1 MGASQMITEA
11 EFKITRPLT
20 DVEPL
25 LLVDDSATARRII
38 RSLLN
43 ELGVREVIELGAL
56 SGLASLPS
64 NQIRFI
70 ICDVEMSPINGIQ
83 FVSAL
88 KNDPVLNK
96 VPVLLVTASRNINYA
111 RYARHLNVSGMLLKP
126 FSANSLH
133 KAIKQ
138 TLLPSRRS

>member
-1 MGASQMITEA
+1 MITEA
-11 EFKITRPLT
+11 EFKITRPLAE
-20 DVEPL
+20 VEPL
-25 LLVDDSATARRII
+25 LLVDDSTTARRIM

-43 ELGVREVIELGAL
+43 ELGIKNIIEMDGL

-83 FVSAL
+83 FVAAL

-96 VPVLLVTASRNINYA
+96 VPVLLVTGSRNINHA
-111 RYARHLNVSGMLLKP
+111 RYAKHFNVSGMLLKP
-126 FSANSLH
+126 FSASALR
-133 KAIKQ
+133 KAITQ
-138 TLLPSRRS
+138 TILPSRGP